1 MHAAH
6 ARPECGDTHTQ
17 RSWRTLAHTG
27 AQSAGPGGPAHFMA
41 FMGAAAFIALARV
54 FTSFFRR
61 MAFMGAAAFIAL
73 ARVFTSF
80 FRRMAFMGAAAFI
93 AFAMTREGGG

>member
-1 MHAAH
+1 
-6 ARPECGDTHTQ
+6 
-17 RSWRTLAHTG
+17 
-27 AQSAGPGGPAHFMA
+27 MA

-73 ARVFTSF
+73 AKVLTVF

-93 AFAMTREGGG
+93 AFAMTKRGGDEMAEEYTEGDSYS